1 MAKGGNG
8 NVSVR
13 NGGITDTTQAGTGR
27 RNDRRLGTNW
37 LHKLKDPPACC
48 DGCSGM
54 EANQH
59 CQP

>member
-27 RNDRRLGTNW
+27 RNDRRPWDELAPQAQGSTR
-37 LHKLKDPPACC
+37 LL
-48 DGCSGM
+48 
-54 EANQH
+54 
-59 CQP
+59 